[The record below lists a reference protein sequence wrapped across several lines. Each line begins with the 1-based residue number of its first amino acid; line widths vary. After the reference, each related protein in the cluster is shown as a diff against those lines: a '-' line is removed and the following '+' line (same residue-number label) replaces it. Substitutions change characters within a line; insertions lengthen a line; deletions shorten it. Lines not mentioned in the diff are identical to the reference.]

1 MVSVSRWKPE
11 TKRELREWVLKYLK
25 THQQVRSK
33 DLVEAI
39 KMEKRFYK
47 LSSLSTYRL
56 GAILR
61 NLPIERFG
69 TTEKGSFVYYYV
81 LSESGEKKKVAAG

>member
-1 MVSVSRWKPE
+1 MVSISRWKPE
-11 TKRELREWVLKYLK
+11 TKQELKEWVLNYLK
-25 THQQVRSK
+25 AHQKVRSK

-39 KMEKRFYK
+39 KREKKFYR

-56 GAILR
+56 GTILR

-81 LSESGEKKKVAAG
+81 LSEPKEKKKAAVG